1 LTLHLPILRAGEPYE
16 SLKKNVVRDIRSG
29 EPLAEVSMA
38 NRGLIALD
46 LAVAAKYKRQLAEFD
61 TAALVAICHRAAVLF
76 MEAELPLGD
85 STQTAEDYV
94 SQTSASTGLP
104 HALCRANMHKI
115 ATVLGSVEKV
125 LDGLTRGLDLAVLD
139 DGALH
144 PWQDRNLS
152 YLCQTNALGCVLPSN
167 SPGVHSLWLPSIP
180 LKVPVV
186 LKPGAEEPW
195 TPFRVAQ
202 ALVAAGCPPQ
212 AFGFY
217 PTDHSGAAEIL
228 LQCGRSLL
236 FGGGATVDPWRTEPG
251 VQIHGPGRSK
261 ILLGSDAAPEW
272 SAYLEL
278 IEHSVADNGGR
289 SCINASGVWTPS
301 HGRELAEE
309 LAQRLARIEA
319 RALDDDG
326 AQIAAFS
333 NPEVAGRID
342 QMIDAQLKGPG
353 AEDLTA
359 TYRDGGRLV
368 QTDGCTFLLP
378 TVVWCEDSS
387 HPLADTEFL
396 FPFVSVVE
404 APQAEL
410 PEAIGPS
417 LVVTALT
424 NRRDFVVEL
433 LNAPNVERLNIGPI
447 PTNRIEW
454 DQPHEGNLFELLYQ
468 QRALQVRSSGPLQDA
483 LV

>member
-1 LTLHLPILRAGEPYE
+1 MLHLPILRAGVPYA

-38 NRGLIALD
+38 NRGLIRLD
-46 LAVAAKYKRQLAEFD
+46 LALAAKHKQRLAEFD
-61 TAALVAICHRAAVLF
+61 TGALVAICHRAAVLF
-76 MEAELPLGD
+76 MEAELPLGEA
-85 STQTAEDYV
+85 TQTADDYIA
-94 SQTSASTGLP
+94 QTSASTGLP
-104 HALCRANMHKI
+104 QALCRANMNKI
-115 ATVLGSVEKV
+115 STVLGSIEKV

-144 PWQDRNLS
+144 SSQDRNLS
-152 YLCQTNALGCVLPSN
+152 YVCQTQALGCVLPSN
-167 SPGVHSLWLPSIP
+167 SPGVHSLWLPAIP

-195 TPFRVAQ
+195 TPFRIAQ
-202 ALVAAGCPPQ
+202 ALVAAGCPAQ

-217 PTDHSGAAEIL
+217 PTDHGGAAEIL

-236 FGGGATVDPWRTEPG
+236 FGGGVTVDPWRTEPG

-261 ILLGSDAAPEW
+261 ILLGADTAPQC
-272 SAYLEL
+272 LEHLDL
-278 IEHSVADNGGR
+278 IEQSVSENGGR

-301 HGRELAEE
+301 HGRELAEA
-309 LAQRLARIEA
+309 LAQRLAQIEA
-319 RALDDDG
+319 RKLTDDR
-326 AQIAAFS
+326 ARIAAFS
-333 NPEVAGRID
+333 NPEVARRIS
-342 QMIDAQLKGPG
+342 QMIDSQLTVPG

-359 TYRDGGRLV
+359 RYRNGERLA

-410 PEAIGPS
+410 PAAIGPS

-424 NRRDFVVEL
+424 NRRDFVVDL
-433 LNAPNVERLNIGPI
+433 LNAPNIERLNIGPI

-468 QRALQVRSSGPLQDA
+468 QRALQIRSSGPLQDA